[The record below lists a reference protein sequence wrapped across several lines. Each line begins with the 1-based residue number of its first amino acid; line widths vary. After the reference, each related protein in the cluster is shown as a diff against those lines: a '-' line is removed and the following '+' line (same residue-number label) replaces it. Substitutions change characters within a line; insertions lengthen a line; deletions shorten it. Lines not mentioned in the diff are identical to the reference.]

1 MHIWKSS
8 SSKSLKKRVQQT
20 KRLLNQGKL
29 HPNSLSWLGSQ
40 FDSANLEDAREPRVP
55 VLFRWVDQH
64 ATGTHSC
71 PSLPYRL
78 DFLLSKQNE
87 WSVKRPSGKMR
98 GDPGGK
104 KIGQKRRD
112 AKYKWECWGW
122 GYHWRHSTNSSVIK
136 FCFSRSKF
144 YFWSCCKIIWENQL
158 RYHYNSCI
166 IFMHVYCV

>member
-1 MHIWKSS
+1 M
-8 SSKSLKKRVQQT
+8 QQT

-29 HPNSLSWLGSQ
+29 HPNSFSWLGSR
-40 FDSANLEDAREPRVP
+40 FDRANLEDAREPRVP

-64 ATGTHSC
+64 PTGTHSC

-87 WSVKRPSGKMR
+87 WSVKRSSGKMR

-104 KIGQKRRD
+104 KIGQKGEMKSKRENGGGGVTIRGT
-112 AKYKWECWGW
+112 AQIALLQNFVLLGVNFTFE
-122 GYHWRHSTNSSVIK
+122 VVA
-136 FCFSRSKF
+136 RSLRE
-144 YFWSCCKIIWENQL
+144 YQL

-166 IFMHVYCV
+166 IFMHVYCI